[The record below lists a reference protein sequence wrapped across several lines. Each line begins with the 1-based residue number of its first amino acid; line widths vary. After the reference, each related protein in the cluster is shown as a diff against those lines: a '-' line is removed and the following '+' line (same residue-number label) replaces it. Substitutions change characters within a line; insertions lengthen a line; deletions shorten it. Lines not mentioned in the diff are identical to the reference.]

1 MTKESKMRTEVFT
14 PEEIINTINRSSLK
28 TVLVEGKDDLSIY
41 RKIEDDIDDTEINIL
56 PCGGRSVVLKIY
68 EQKAELKSKTLFVC
82 DSDLWHFTGFPD
94 YIDNDVLTTTGYSI
108 ENDMF
113 IDGEEMINGL
123 LTSSEVTRL
132 NVLVKEVSRWYSFEV
147 EKHISDQAYDCRFS
161 DVTLLNESI
170 LAKFSTNLASAF
182 LTSRGYKPAEK
193 DLTEKIIDNFKTLLR
208 GKFIFQIIE
217 KLFQERGKD
226 KTKFSKN
233 QLFDIVYS
241 FIKTQKGKEYI
252 LTKRKKEIEQF
263 FT

>member
-1 MTKESKMRTEVFT
+1 MKADVFT

-41 RKIEDDIDDTEINIL
+41 RKIEDDIEDTEINIL

-68 EQKAELKSKTLFVC
+68 ERRAELKSKTLFVC

-94 YIDNDVLTTTGYSI
+94 YFNDDILTTTGYSI

-113 IDGEEMINGL
+113 IDGEEMLKGL
-123 LTSSEVTRL
+123 LSNSEVTRL
-132 NVLVKEVSRWYSFEV
+132 NVLVKEVSKWYSFEV
-147 EKHISDQAYDCRFS
+147 EKHISDKSYDCKFS

-170 LAKFSTNLASAF
+170 LAKFSTNLASNF
-182 LTSRGYKPAEK
+182 LTSRGYKPANKE
-193 DLTEKIIDNFKTLLR
+193 LTEKIIENFKTLLR

-241 FIKTQKGKEYI
+241 YIKTQTDKEFI
-252 LTKRKKEIEQF
+252 LTQRKRQIEEYF
-263 FT
+263 SLGF